1 LLFEALSHQPGLET
15 LNVASAVTLDLI
27 VLFSDLSWFYPGG

>member
-1 LLFEALSHQPGLET
+1 LRT
-15 LNVASAVTLDLI
+15 AVYCKVVLTWLG